1 MAITNRKVAPCIRE
15 RSVDETN
22 RSYEFNASAGT
33 DGNGKPVRKY
43 TTFTVPIDV
52 PIGKADKMA
61 VEAYF
66 EFAHNA
72 QGNKA
77 WGENMRF
84 NTLVEQ
90 YFKLYAPNKL
100 KEVTAEHYM
109 SNVKNH
115 IAPVFGNRK
124 LKDIDTS
131 DVTEFL
137 SSIDRQPSTVR
148 KIKIVFHSIMK
159 FAVSQ
164 KFITKNPC
172 SGAIWQEGMDAD
184 YGRIENVLSVEQA
197 RKLVALLDNKDGEY
211 NSFNT
216 IIRLLLLTG
225 MRIGECLALRWSSID
240 FEHKT
245 IFIDRTLSYA
255 KKELFLSKTTKSLRS
270 TRKIAIDDI
279 AVELLKK
286 HREEQAKQ
294 REIVGNA
301 WRNPEVDIVFAETT
315 GGFYD
320 RSKINR
326 LFQKFLEVHKEELNL
341 THRVTVHG
349 LRHTNASLLLFA
361 GEDIQNISAHLGHAS
376 VETTSKV
383 YAHMYAE
390 VRVRLAKTV
399 SNALHNV

>member
-1 MAITNRKVAPCIRE
+1 
-15 RSVDETN
+15 
-22 RSYEFNASAGT
+22 
-33 DGNGKPVRKY
+33 
-43 TTFTVPIDV
+43 
-52 PIGKADKMA
+52 
-61 VEAYF
+61 
-66 EFAHNA
+66 
-72 QGNKA
+72 
-77 WGENMRF
+77 
-84 NTLVEQ
+84 
-90 YFKLYAPNKL
+90 
-100 KEVTAEHYM
+100 M

-115 IAPVFGNRK
+115 IAPVFGSRK

-137 SSIDRQPSTVR
+137 SSLDCKPSTAR
-148 KIKIVFHSIMK
+148 KVKIVFHSIMK

-164 KFITKNPC
+164 KFITRNPC
-172 SGAIWQEGMDAD
+172 SGAVWQESMEAD
-184 YGRIENVLSVEQA
+184 YGEIENVLSVEQA
-197 RKLVALLDNKDGEY
+197 RKVVALLENKDGEY

-225 MRIGECLALRWSSID
+225 MRMGECLGLRWSSIN
-240 FEHKT
+240 FERKT
-245 IFIDRTLSYA
+245 IFIDKTLSFANRKY
-255 KKELFLSKTTKSLRS
+255 FLSTPKTPRS
-270 TRKIAIDDI
+270 IRTIAIDDI

-301 WRNPEVDIVFAETT
+301 WQNPEVDKVFAETT

-326 LFQKFLEVHKEELNL
+326 LFQKFLEAHKEELNL

-349 LRHTNASLLLFA
+349 LRHTNVSLLLFA
-361 GEDIQNISAHLGHAS
+361 GEDIENVSAHLGHAS

-390 VRVRLAKTV
+390 VRVRVAKTV
-399 SNALHNV
+399 SNALHSV